1 MPRGQKKKMSQVYIL
16 ESDGAKRFIN
26 SSFTSF
32 LIAFPAFKV
41 FSAFLKNL
49 PPLFLRDLLMHKP
62 LSLGLSIIIACCLSV
77 IREF

>member
-1 MPRGQKKKMSQVYIL
+1 MRVPSLVRELRSRVPRGQKKKMSQVYIL

-41 FSAFLKNL
+41 FSAFFKEE
-49 PPLFLRDLLMHKP
+49 FT
-62 LSLGLSIIIACCLSV
+62 SIIST
-77 IREF
+77 